1 MKFKISALLIGL
13 LAFMSSCDDLS
24 LINYDLNFAT
34 VAMTIDA
41 TENPDT
47 SYILESGLIDPKG
60 ELEKNGVSSDLI
72 KKATIKSVTINLE
85 SPSTGNFN
93 WVKSAKVF
101 IIGENSPEKE
111 VATVSEVLDDQKSI
125 EISGIDL
132 ELTDYIKGGKFSF
145 KLEAMND
152 EIIPV
157 DHEVTVK
164 TTFNIEV

>member
-111 VATVSEVLDDQKSI
+111 VATVSEVPDDQKSI
-125 EISGIDL
+125 EQGKTEKNL
-132 ELTDYIKGGKFSF
+132 EINSKV
-145 KLEAMND
+145 D
-152 EIIPV
+152 EQKS
-157 DHEVTVK
+157 DQ
-164 TTFNIEV
+164 